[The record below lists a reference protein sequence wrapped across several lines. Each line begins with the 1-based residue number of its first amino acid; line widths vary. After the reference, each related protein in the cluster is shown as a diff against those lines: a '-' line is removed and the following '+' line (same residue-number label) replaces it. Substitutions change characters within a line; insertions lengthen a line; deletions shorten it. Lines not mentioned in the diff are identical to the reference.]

1 LSTASVIKFQ
11 NTRACGRTLFT
22 KEGKELKSAK
32 RARSWA
38 NGLKGRDKNRQE
50 RRERVIAASATNEN
64 NDYDIIQ
71 EVLNGNVNAFEAL
84 VKKYEKMIYNL
95 AITKTGNRENAQDLT
110 QECFLR
116 AYKMLRTYR
125 TDAAFSTWIH
135 KICQNLIYDFYR
147 ANKNRKT
154 EEVPLYIG
162 DGSDDYKEREIPDS
176 SKEPSAI
183 VLREEKIQKIRRLI
197 QSLPDDL
204 RDIII
209 MRDINDMSYNHIA
222 DVLNI
227 EIGTV
232 KSRISRAREKLKKYI
247 LENFEDGEL
256 F

>member
-1 LSTASVIKFQ
+1 MT
-11 NTRACGRTLFT
+11 
-22 KEGKELKSAK
+22 
-32 RARSWA
+32 
-38 NGLKGRDKNRQE
+38 
-50 RRERVIAASATNEN
+50 
-64 NDYDIIQ
+64 
-71 EVLNGNVNAFEAL
+71 
-84 VKKYEKMIYNL
+84 KYERMIYNL
-95 AITKTGNRENAQDLT
+95 AITKTGNHENAQDLT

-116 AYKMLRTYR
+116 AYKMLRSYR
-125 TDAAFSTWIH
+125 VDAAFSTWIH

-154 EEVPLYIG
+154 EEVPLYIS
-162 DGSDDYKEREIPDS
+162 DGSDDFKEREIPDIS
-176 SKEPSAI
+176 NEPSAI

-197 QSLPDDL
+197 QSLPNDL

-209 MRDINDMSYNHIA
+209 MRDLNDMSYNDIA
-222 DVLNI
+222 EVLDI